1 MLVFKNRKE
10 RRDWIRKMNPGL
22 FREWDKHREQS
33 SLMQEFTPAALMT
46 EMLEKIPSFENKE
59 ILVLGNVEFYFY
71 LKNLENQGKIS
82 YKSLTLLTDMKEL
95 ENKPNVIYI
104 PFEDMNKV
112 SISKKFDIVIG
123 NPPYQLNTSDSSNT
137 TALYDKFYY
146 IAKEVSKQYISF
158 VIPYEWTKRNNSKF
172 KKEMFDSGVLS
183 KLNVHTRQEFKGI
196 QKVTCDFLVDLKK
209 TSKEVEVSTN
219 KGLDN
224 TLTLSSESLLLN
236 NLTLLEKPS
245 TGLDLLWKRGT
256 TSISELSEKGKYPVV
271 YSLGG
276 KKPIKILYSDTETT
290 GLGKWKVAVS
300 NLGGIGNIGAVKILP
315 PEYAHNYSIVSFA
328 VGSESEAVDLQ
339 KYLTSENIR
348 ELVQNAKGS
357 TPNSKS
363 IFSYIEYDRTTS

>member
-1 MLVFKNRKE
+1 MV
-10 RRDWIRKMNPGL
+10 
-22 FREWDKHREQS
+22 
-33 SLMQEFTPAALMT
+33 T
-46 EMLEKIPSFENKE
+46 LEKHNSRQKMSVYLGEDSSTPLETAQEMISKIPLKVLRNTKSRFLDPCAGTGTFLVALFHELKKYHSEEHILTKMLHACE
-59 ILVLGNVEFYFY
+59 IDKFKLRI
-71 LKNLENQGKIS
+71 LKNLGVRNIYEGS
-82 YKSLTLLTDMKEL
+82 YFEKE
-95 ENKPNVIYI
+95 
-104 PFEDMNKV
+104 FGM
-112 SISKKFDIVIG
+112 KFDIVIG
-123 NPPYQLNTSDSSNT
+123 NPPYQLNNSDSSNT